1 MSANTSQTDHRSLLD
16 QLRVRRTNTPDS
28 PAFFTLSPGANS
40 LQALSLTVAALMNEV
55 ESFAKA
61 IQSKGLR
68 AGDRVLLSLA
78 KPDDFLIA
86 FLGTMAM
93 GAIPV
98 PLPSLSAFRA
108 PRSFRERFE
117 GVAENCRSRLTI
129 VDSVSDA
136 LPPNCEA
143 ICYEEL
149 RSITVDT
156 DFDWPV
162 IEGDDTAF
170 LQYTSGSTGAP
181 KGVVITQA
189 NLTANCRAIASAS
202 GFGPDDRMI
211 SWLPLHHDMG
221 LVGAALSCL
230 YSGVPSYLLPTLDF
244 ILHPQLWL
252 QAISQFRGTLSV
264 APTFAYSLVSKRV
277 SERDCRDLDLSSW
290 RLAYVGAEPIP
301 AETLQQFTDRY
312 QGHGFSPA
320 ALFPVYGLA
329 EATLAVAFPKPGS
342 GMSTRAVDRQRLSR
356 EGRAMKP
363 VQWSDQEMTVVSV
376 GRAVPGHTVTI
387 RDPDTQVLLNERVL
401 GEIVVEGPSISPRYF
416 NEDSQIQRS
425 ELRTGDLGFL
435 QDGELFVV
443 DRLKDLIIIAGQNF
457 APSDIENELSR
468 VDGLRKGR
476 ILAYSKPNSLGSSEL
491 CVLAEVKAQRA
502 FTLKTA
508 EAEVK
513 ARTLAMGLS
522 CSTVHFVAAG
532 ALILTSSGKL
542 RRRASVDAFNRG
554 EIQPLVNSWDVLRY
568 RWRHR
573 GKRLILGALAMRAR
587 WKKSFF
593 EKVKK

>member
-1 MSANTSQTDHRSLLD
+1 MSANCSETDNRTLLD
-16 QLRVRRTNTPDS
+16 QLRARRTSDPQS
-28 PAFFTLSPGANS
+28 PAFYTLSAGANS
-40 LQALSLTVAALMNEV
+40 LEARSLTVEALLSEV

-61 IQSKGLR
+61 LQSKDVN

-78 KPDDFLIA
+78 KPDA
-86 FLGTMAM
+86 FLVSFLGSMAI

-108 PRSFRERFE
+108 PRSYRERFE
-117 GVAENCRSRLTI
+117 GVAEDCRSRLTI
-129 VDSVSDA
+129 VDAVSDA
-136 LPPNCEA
+136 LPENCEA
-143 ICYEEL
+143 ICYEDL
-149 RSITVDT
+149 RSNSIDT
-156 DFDWPV
+156 EFEWPSFQG
-162 IEGDDTAF
+162 EDTAF

-189 NLTANCRAIASAS
+189 NLSANCRAIAEAS
-202 GFGPDDRMI
+202 GFGSEDRMI

-230 YSGVPSYLLPTLDF
+230 YSGVPTYVLPTLDF
-244 ILHPQLWL
+244 ILQPQLWL

-301 AETLQQFTDRY
+301 AETLQQFTNRY
-312 QGHGFSPA
+312 QEHGFSPE

-342 GMSTRAVDRQRLSR
+342 GMSTRAIDRQRLSQER
-356 EGRAMKP
+356 RAMKA
-363 VQWSDQEMTVVSV
+363 VQWSDQEMTIVSV

-387 RDPDTQVLLNERVL
+387 RNPETQAVLEERVL

-416 NEDSQIQRS
+416 NEDWQIQRS

-468 VDGLRKGR
+468 IEGLRKGR
-476 ILAYSKPNSLGSSEL
+476 ILAYSRPNSMGSSEL

-502 FTLKTA
+502 LSLKTA

-513 ARTLAMGLS
+513 ARSLALGIS
-522 CSTVHFVAAG
+522 CSGVHFVAAG

-542 RRRASVDAFNRG
+542 RRRASVEAFDRG
-554 EIQPLVNSWDVLRY
+554 EISPLLSSWDVLKY
-568 RWRHR
+568 RWKHR